1 MTTQNIFGSAYPIVA
16 MAMNRVSDL
25 KLAIAI
31 KAAGAVPS
39 LSLYNYY
46 ISPTVINDKL
56 LEKDLDAYTEKFG
69 DADLFLSLGVEEIL
83 DARFP
88 RLITKYKVK
97 FLEVV
102 QETNLELVHRGKTP
116 NPQREVR
123 ATEIINKLRE
133 NGTLVFVKALVLS
146 NIEEKFMFDG
156 VIIKSADAAGRSG
169 NLENEGITSLG
180 DFLNKIK
187 NKFPALHVIVSGGIS
202 TSKQVKELVDAGA
215 AGIGIGTLFA
225 AALESKVSLETKL
238 KMINST
244 SADIQPLKSGA
255 RQNALVFAPA
265 AAGTFNNTRGLAE
278 GVKSPKAGHIFVGK
292 GIDNVTAV
300 LPVNDIVQSLVKD
313 L

>member
-1 MTTQNIFGSAYPIVA
+1 MTTQNIFGSLYPIVA

-25 KLAIAI
+25 PLAVAI
-31 KAAGAVPS
+31 KSAGAVPS

-46 ISPTVINDKL
+46 ISPMVINDKL
-56 LEKDLDAYTEKFG
+56 LEKDLIAYKEKF
-69 DADLFLSLGVEEIL
+69 DKVDLFLSLGVEELL
-83 DARFP
+83 DARFI
-88 RLITKYKVK
+88 RLITNYKVK

-116 NPQREVR
+116 NPQREIK
-123 ATEIINKLRE
+123 AAEIINNMRA
-133 NGTLVFVKALVLS
+133 NGTMVFVKTLTLS

-156 VIIKSADAAGRSG
+156 VIIKGPDAAGRSG
-169 NLENEGITSLG
+169 NLEKEGIAGLA
-180 DFLNKIK
+180 DFLIKIK
-187 NKFPALHVIVSGGIS
+187 NKYPTLHVIVSGGVG
-202 TSKQVKELVDAGA
+202 TSQQVKEFVAAGA

-225 AALESKVSLETKL
+225 ASAESKVSAETKL
-238 KMINST
+238 KMIAST

-278 GVKSPKAGHIFVGK
+278 GVKSPKSGHLFVGK

-300 LPVNDIVQSLVKD
+300 LPVNDIVQNLVKD